1 MKAYLTRAALG
12 RRSRFFATAAAPLV
26 SGFAL
31 VVAAC
36 AVEVPDDTIDSSR
49 DSLSFEAPG
58 SFSELKGL
66 APRPTRTTT
75 TVAALQKLVGAQLP
89 EFLSALATLHGQAG
103 QVRIVE
109 SFSSA
114 NPLVLSSTYA
124 MAPYADGVFEAAS
137 LPSPAALDQETAC
150 AAAGTHVCEQ
160 YYDSKDRVT
169 ARDVLVLVG
178 KRVELSADVKTD
190 GRSLLIIADE
200 FASNGFTI
208 DTAPM
213 PMPKPDP
220 TTSTPAT
227 PPAAGSAGVSAG
239 HVAIVAARVE
249 SVRVTANGDP
259 GVTGVAGTKGGP
271 GASAFTTSVKTVNDQ
286 PTLVCNATDTDT
298 KLPTSAL
305 NPVNFATPGGAGGA
319 GGNAGRLFVSYTRFV
334 DATGAI
340 VPLATRSQ
348 ESCFGACT
356 TDSACALDPS
366 VVACDLGREVDNAR
380 CSDGMVNAGRGP
392 ADCASTSCKA
402 SPFATVCRTGASGL
416 EGTVEA
422 CSDGRDN
429 DGNGKT
435 DCADPRCAT
444 LSVCDGTAATTPPG
458 RFRIVTTGYEES
470 TNASC
475 ADGLDNDADGNV
487 DCADSECLA
496 NPLVTVCGG
505 GEKTLEAC
513 SNRRDDDG
521 DGKVDC
527 ADPGCA
533 GNPYVLVC
541 GSSPFLRESTNARC
555 SDRTDNDEDKYV
567 DCKDYGCQNNPLVTV
582 CGRFENSLAL
592 CTNGRDDDGDGKVD
606 CADPHCWFNPFFGDY
621 ACRRTTKTRH
631 TQVAEPA
638 STVAG
643 VNGRADVVFTL
654 RGGAGG
660 ASGPA
665 GVPLGKFQTVRFP
678 WGVCD
683 PAFDPSAC
691 YDVYDLHCQFGPTPA
706 AGAAGTGGTSGAA
719 LVKPISRRT
728 VDVMRIALSPRQLS
742 VTTAQAN
749 ALFKRNDATSR
760 ARAAQLYL
768 DGEIRARGALLEA
781 KLDCITPHTTNAGL
795 ATVQGAACASIPALD
810 RGLGRLRS
818 GLDFFGDG
826 PRVPV
831 NPLWRYTDQRASLL
845 SASTDLA
852 AAFQAWISLSAAL
865 DGQTNLQA
873 VKARL
878 DSDAASGSR
887 AVDGANARIA
897 AASAR
902 VDDIKTRIDARR
914 QALALNRDAIDTTD
928 ARIRAQYAQK
938 SIGDL
943 ASDLLS
949 TALTTFGGK
958 LLEQA
963 MSDIGNELLAILKSE
978 NTVPASAPSPAPSA
992 PGAQSWL
999 DKLWKTTKDN
1009 AQSTVENDA
1018 VKGAATQLGTSF
1030 QDILNGTVAAPPER
1044 SLVATEVERV
1054 LLDGEQRRIAME
1066 AFDLT
1071 IALRQAVT
1079 ELEIA
1084 KLDGAHALAN
1094 HAAAALGSAK
1104 IAAYLSRGA
1113 NLDAHEITA
1122 LGQTTYARALG
1133 LVEEVTVRYR
1143 RLLRQ
1148 AQYEALPYNDTGKP
1162 LFKAPFGAG
1171 FDVNIRNF
1179 PDVTA
1184 AVRQI
1189 DDYLAQVRPGSGTA
1203 ATYSTTLQ
1211 ASAFK
1216 PATSADLALL
1226 RTLGALG
1233 IPGLDTST
1241 PLVASVDVTPSVL
1254 ANIAALAVQKNV
1266 RLDDVRASWQGS
1278 VLAPSNTFVALTPTD
1293 TYRVRRPAAGDLYA
1307 GFDIVA
1313 QAVDATSGTVIGST
1327 NLAAIPACSA
1337 SALPIASNCGIAAG
1351 QGATN
1356 VLYGRSAMNRYVF
1369 VIPGNTALPASAS
1382 LAVEFSF
1389 RGALLP

>member
-1 MKAYLTRAALG
+1 MRTALTR
-12 RRSRFFATAAAPLV
+12 SFRFFPTRATPLV
-26 SGFAL
+26 SGIAL
-31 VVAAC
+31 TLAAC
-36 AVEVPDDTIDSSR
+36 AIESSDESIETSR
-49 DSLSFEAPG
+49 DALGFEAPG

-75 TVAALQKLVGAQLP
+75 TVAALQKLVGAQVP
-89 EFLSALATLHGQAG
+89 EFLSALTALHGQGG

-114 NPLVLSSTYA
+114 NPMVLGSTYA
-124 MAPYADGVFEAAS
+124 MAPYADGVFDAAS
-137 LPSPAALDQETAC
+137 IPSLAALDQDAAC
-150 AAAGTHVCEQ
+150 ATTGTHVCEA
-160 YYDSKDRVT
+160 YFDPNDRLS
-169 ARDVLVLVG
+169 ARDVIVLVG
-178 KRVELSADVKTD
+178 KRIELSADVKTD
-190 GRSLLIIADE
+190 GRSLLIVADE
-200 FASNGFTI
+200 FATNGFTI

-213 PMPKPDP
+213 SDR
-220 TTSTPAT
+220 TTSPLVTT
-227 PPAAGSAGVSAG
+227 PAAGSAGRAGVSAG
-239 HVAIVAARVE
+239 HVAIVAARIE
-249 SVRVTANGDP
+249 SVRVTANGEP
-259 GVTGVAGTKGGP
+259 GTPGTAGTKGGP
-271 GASAFTTSVKTVNDQ
+271 GPNSFSTSVQTVNGKPQ
-286 PTLVCNATDTDT
+286 LNCLAIISEPSAQNA
-298 KLPTSAL
+298 AA
-305 NPVNFATPGGAGGA
+305 NPANFASPGGSGGA

-334 DATGAI
+334 DGTGAI

-348 ESCFGACT
+348 ESCFGACK
-356 TDSACALDPS
+356 TDPSCAVDPS
-366 VVACDLGREVDNAR
+366 VVACDLGREVDNER
-380 CSDGMVNAGRGP
+380 CSDGKANAGRGA

-402 SPFATVCRTGASGL
+402 SPFATVCRTGAAGI

-429 DGNGKT
+429 DGNGKA
-435 DCADPRCAT
+435 DCADPRCAS

-475 ADGLDNDADGNV
+475 SDGLDNDADGKV
-487 DCADSECLA
+487 DCADGECLA

-513 SNRRDDDG
+513 SNGRDDDG

-541 GSSPFLRESTNARC
+541 GSSPFMRESTNAAC
-555 SDRTDNDEDKYV
+555 ADRKDNDQDNFI
-567 DCKDYGCQNNPLVTV
+567 DCKDYGCQDNPLVTV

-606 CADPHCWFNPFFGDY
+606 CGDPHCWFNPFFGDY
-621 ACRRTTKTRH
+621 VCRRTTKTRH
-631 TQVAEPA
+631 AQAAEPA

-654 RGGAGG
+654 RGGVGG

-665 GVPLGKFQTVRFP
+665 GVPLGKSQAVRVP
-678 WGVCD
+678 WGACD
-683 PAFDPSAC
+683 PGFDPSAC
-691 YDVYDLHCQFGPTPA
+691 YDVYDLHCQFGPTPS
-706 AGAAGTGGTSGAA
+706 AGAAGTAGTSGAA
-719 LVKPISRRT
+719 LVKPIARRT
-728 VDVMRIALSPRQLS
+728 VDLMRLALSPRQLS

-810 RGLGRLRS
+810 RGLGHLRS

-831 NPLWRYTDQRASLL
+831 NPLWRYADQRASLL

-865 DGQTNLQA
+865 DGQANLQA
-873 VKARL
+873 VKTRL
-878 DSDAASGSR
+878 DSDATSASL

-902 VDDIKTRIDARR
+902 VDDLKTRIDARR
-914 QALALNRDAIDTTD
+914 QALASNRAAIATTD

-958 LLEQA
+958 LLDQA
-963 MSDIGNELLAILKSE
+963 SSDIGDELLAILKSE
-978 NTVPASAPSPAPSA
+978 NTDASAAPIPAAITPDA
-992 PGAQSWL
+992 PSWL
-999 DKLWKTTKDN
+999 DKVWKTTKDN
-1009 AQSTVENDA
+1009 AQATIANDA
-1018 VKGAATQLGTSF
+1018 VKGAATKLGTSL
-1030 QDILNGTVAAPPER
+1030 QDIVNGSVAEPPER

-1054 LLDGEQRRIAME
+1054 LLDGEQRRIAMD

-1071 IALRQAVT
+1071 VALREAVT
-1079 ELEIA
+1079 ELQIA
-1084 KLDGAHALAN
+1084 KLDHAHALAD
-1094 HAAAALGSAK
+1094 HDGAALGSAK

-1148 AQYEALPYNDTGKP
+1148 AQYEGLPYDDTGKP
-1162 LFKAPFGAG
+1162 LFQTRFGVG
-1171 FDVNIRNF
+1171 FDVNLTNF

-1189 DDYLAQVRPGSGTA
+1189 DDYLAQVRPSSGTA
-1203 ATYSTTLQ
+1203 ATYSTTLD

-1233 IPGLDTST
+1233 IPNLDTAT

-1266 RLDDVRASWQGS
+1266 HLDDMRSSWQGTA
-1278 VLAPSNTFVALTPTD
+1278 VAPSNTFVALTPTD

-1313 QAVDATSGTVIGST
+1313 QAVDAISGTVIGST
-1327 NLAAIPACSA
+1327 NIAAIPACRGA
-1337 SALPIASNCGIAAG
+1337 ALPLSANCGIAAG

-1356 VLYGRSAMNRYVF
+1356 VLFGRSAMNRYLF
-1369 VIPGNTALPASAS
+1369 VIAGNTALPASAA
-1382 LAVEFSF
+1382 LAVELSF